1 MTTIAVRNGVM
12 AADSRETDQHEA
24 LEFSF
29 VVSDRTRKL
38 HRLPDDSVFGGADGS
53 ESIHRL
59 LESLK
64 SKTTCPK
71 IENVSGLLLNPDGSV
86 RLYEGSAWIK
96 IKDPYYAIGSG
107 ASFAMAAMHA
117 GADAITAAKIGARM
131 DPFSGGRVRWMK
143 ARRK

>member
-1 MTTIAVRNGVM
+1 MTTIAARAGVM

-29 VVSDRTRKL
+29 VVSDRARKL
-38 HRLPDDSVFGGADGS
+38 YRLPDGSIFGGADGS

-64 SKTTCPK
+64 KKLSCPK
-71 IENVSGLLLNPDGSV
+71 IENVSGLLLNRDKSI
-86 RLYEGSAWIK
+86 RLYEGNVWLK
-96 IKDPYYAIGSG
+96 VKEPYYAIGTG

-117 GADAITAAKIGARM
+117 GADAITAVKIAARM
-131 DPFSGGRVRWMK
+131 DPFSGGRVRWVK
-143 ARRK
+143 AR

>member
-1 MTTIAVRNGVM
+1 MTTIAARAGVM

-29 VVSDRTRKL
+29 VVSDKAHKL
-38 HRLPDDSVFGGADGS
+38 HRLPDGSIFGGADGS

-64 SKTTCPK
+64 KKHACPK
-71 IENVSGLLLNPDGSV
+71 IENVSGLLVPPTGGL
-86 RLYEGSAWIK
+86 RLYEGNVWLK
-96 IKDPYYAIGSG
+96 VKEPYYAIGTG

-117 GADAITAAKIGARM
+117 GADAITAVRIAARM
-131 DPFSGGRVRWMK
+131 DPFSGGRVRWMR
-143 ARRK
+143 ARR